1 MSIRAD
7 FQPRID
13 EYISDLETF
22 ATGAYLREGETDSW
36 EAPYD
41 ASALGELRGILEDFL
56 DRLDRVPDDPE
67 ADLLEPVVARTLE
80 ELTHQMAGG
89 GELEALTQFNSK
101 HADAVLEPEEFD
113 ELNELITDAAAATGA
128 TDETL
133 AALPVLE

>member
-80 ELTHQMAGG
+80 ELT
-89 GELEALTQFNSK
+89 TFNSK

-113 ELNELITDAAAATGA
+113 ELNELIADAAAATGA

-133 AALPVLE
+133 TALPVLE

>member
-13 EYISDLETF
+13 EYLSDLETF

-80 ELTHQMAGG
+80 ELT
-89 GELEALTQFNSK
+89 QFNSK

-113 ELNELITDAAAATGA
+113 ELNELITDAAATTGA

>member
-67 ADLLEPVVARTLE
+67 AELLEPVVARTLE
-80 ELTHQMAGG
+80 ELT
-89 GELEALTQFNSK
+89 TFNSK

-133 AALPVLE
+133 TALPILE